1 MAKFK
6 SLLLIL
12 GMSVSVFVVL
22 AQKENLKFG
31 KITPA
36 DFSLSPGKPD
46 SGASVLIIADIGNV
60 KFDGNTQGSFTQVF
74 TRFMRVKIM
83 NKNGLSAGSREI
95 AIFHNGAEIEKVS
108 SLKGST
114 YVLDNGNIREIKLD
128 EKSVYTEKYNSNIDI
143 VKFSFPSLTEGAI
156 YELEYTVKS
165 PFFYGLNP
173 WTFQGEYPGLWSE
186 YEVTIPAPLHYVVR
200 MQGDENFYIDTVKE
214 FFQTFSLRY
223 GSDVYNGKGNAVNR
237 RWVKTNIP
245 SMHEE
250 SFTTTIKNYVSGIS
264 FQLEYLQLS
273 KESEKIY
280 KMSTWTTCSKG
291 LMEEDDFGHP
301 LDEDNYWMSGELNEI
316 LQGSKL
322 DDEKAN
328 KIYNYIRDH
337 FTCLGNSGLYCYHS
351 LKEIFKTR
359 QGSKAE
365 INLLLTAMLRRA
377 GIKADPMIL
386 STRENGVANPSY
398 PLLSEYNYV
407 ICIAFLDDKIVT
419 LDAGNPYLGY
429 GQLPL
434 ACYNGFGH
442 IINQSTPMPLYF
454 TTDSLHESSITNVI
468 IVKDENGKL
477 SGGYNSRMGKSGS
490 FKLRETVGSSGVK
503 EYEKKI
509 RNQIGP
515 DLNIEHFEIDSLNQY
530 DLPVSMLF
538 DFDIKTTGKEDIL
551 YFNPILNGNFKTNPF
566 KSADRRYPVEMP
578 YKIDDVYV
586 LNMDIPDGYQVDE
599 LPKSARVAFNEN
611 EGMFEYL
618 IQKSESDIQMR
629 VRLKLDK
636 TFIPVDEYATL
647 RDFFA
652 IVVKKES
659 EQIVFKRRK

>member
-1 MAKFK
+1 MVKLRRF
-6 SLLLIL
+6 LLVLCQ
-12 GMSVSVFVVL
+12 SVFVFVVF
-22 AQKENLKFG
+22 AQNENLKFG

-36 DFSLSPGKPD
+36 DFRLTPGKTD
-46 SGASVLIIADIGNV
+46 SGANVLIIADIGNV
-60 KFDGNTQGSFTQVF
+60 KFEGNNQGSLTQIF

-95 AIFHNGAEIEKVS
+95 AIFHNGPEIEKVS

-114 YVLDNGNIREIKLD
+114 YILDNGNIREIKLD
-128 EKSVYTEKYNSNIDI
+128 EKSVYTQKFNGNIDI
-143 VKFSFPSLTEGAI
+143 VKFSFPFLTEGAI

-173 WTFQGEYPGLWSE
+173 WSFQGEYPELWSE
-186 YEVTIPAPLHYVVR
+186 YEVTIPPPLHYVVKV
-200 MQGDENFYIDTVKE
+200 QGDDNFYIDSVKE
-214 FFQTFSLRY
+214 FFQTFSLRH
-223 GSDVYNGKGNAVNR
+223 SDQVYNGKGNAVNR

-245 SMHEE
+245 SLHEE
-250 SFTTTIKNYVSGIS
+250 SFTTTIKNYISSVS
-264 FQLEYLQLS
+264 FQLEYMQLS
-273 KESEKIY
+273 SESEKFY

-301 LDEDNYWMSGELNEI
+301 LEEDNYWMSDKLKEI
-316 LQGSKL
+316 LQDSKL
-322 DDEKAN
+322 DDEKAS
-328 KIYNYIRDH
+328 KIYNYIRDQYK
-337 FTCLGNSGLYCYHS
+337 CLGNSGLYSYHS
-351 LKEIFKTR
+351 LKEIFKTK
-359 QGSKAE
+359 QGSIAE
-365 INLLLTAMLRRA
+365 INLLLIAMLRRA
-377 GIKADPMIL
+377 GIRADPMIL
-386 STRENGVANPSY
+386 STRDNGVANPSY

-407 ICIAFLDDKIVT
+407 ICTAFLGDKIVT

-454 TTDSLHESSITNVI
+454 TTDSLHEFSMTNVI

-490 FKLRETVGSSGVK
+490 FKIRETVGSSGVK

-509 RNQIGP
+509 RDQIGP
-515 DLNIEHFEIDSLNQY
+515 DLNIEHFEIDSLKKY

-538 DFDIKTTGKEDIL
+538 DFDVKTTGKEEIL
-551 YFNPILNGNFKTNPF
+551 YFNPILNGDFKTNPF
-566 KSADRRYPVEMP
+566 KSAERRYPVEMP

-586 LNMDIPDGYQVDE
+586 LNMDIPAGYQVDE
-599 LPKSARVAFNEN
+599 LPQSARVVFNEN

-618 IQKSESDIQMR
+618 VQKSESDIQMR

-636 TFIPVDEYATL
+636 TFIPVNEYATL

-659 EQIVFKRRK
+659 EQIVFKRIK